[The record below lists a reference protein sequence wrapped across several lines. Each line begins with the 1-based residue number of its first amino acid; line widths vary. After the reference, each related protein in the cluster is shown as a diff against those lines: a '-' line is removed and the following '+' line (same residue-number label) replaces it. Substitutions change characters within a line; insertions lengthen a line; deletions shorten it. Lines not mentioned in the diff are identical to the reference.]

1 MPAGARIAA
10 LLSIVAL
17 MCATGA
23 SLATDR
29 REALV
34 LERADGEQLL
44 AGMRGYLAS
53 VQGIVDGLAR
63 SDVTAVAE
71 SARKS
76 GAAMLAEIRLS
87 AIVGLPPGFLVA
99 SLATHQKFDDLAEA
113 AKAGETRLALLDSL
127 SALLASCN
135 ACHEAYRV
143 VAR

>member
-1 MPAGARIAA
+1 MTAGARIAA
-10 LLSIVAL
+10 LFSSVAL
-17 MCATGA
+17 LCAAGT
-23 SLATDR
+23 SLATDT

-34 LERADGEQLL
+34 LERADGDHLL

-63 SDVTAVAE
+63 SDMAAVAE

-76 GAAMLAEIRLS
+76 GAAMLGEIRLS
-87 AIVGLPPGFLVA
+87 AIVGLPPGFVLA
-99 SLATHQKFDDLAEA
+99 SLATHQKFDELASA
-113 AKAGETRLALLDSL
+113 ATAGATRLAVLDSL

>member
-113 AKAGETRLALLDSL
+113 AKAGATRLALLDSL